1 MEGYA
6 GSVKAVMKRA
16 HDGFLT
22 GIHGPLSQLIKVE
35 SEYETA
41 IETAL
46 GAALQ
51 NIVTD
56 NENDAKTAINYLK
69 ESGEGRVTFFP
80 LTSIKGRTLE
90 EKGLENS
97 RGFIAIASELVE
109 YDKIYGEIIVSQLGR
124 TVVVE
129 DIDSAIEMA
138 RKYSHRFKIVTD
150 GQVINAGGSM
160 TGGSKIRSGGF
171 CRSNG

>member
-56 NENDAKTAINYLK
+56 NENDAKKAINYLK

-90 EKGLENS
+90 EKGLKTQEALS
-97 RGFIAIASELVE
+97 LLPASLWNMT
-109 YDKIYGEIIVSQLGR
+109 KSMGKSVSQLGR

-138 RKYSHRFKIVTD
+138 RKYSHRFKIVTLD

-171 CRSNG
+171 